1 MQPSPAWVP
10 AHARPI
16 PPGRRKKRLI
26 IGIVA
31 AVVLVGSGTL
41 GLNGYAKHRIC
52 SALGEGSTLSTFAG
66 GSSDE
71 PSATEV
77 AKMRQGGDEL
87 RAYGHLLM
95 FDPDLRSAVNGFA
108 DDIDRLADLMGD
120 TSNEGGAFTELVTL
134 ASSVDTHVRQAQ
146 EACGQPVRGI
156 LHD

>member
-10 AHARPI
+10 AHARPV
-16 PPGRRKKRLI
+16 PPGRRKKRL
-26 IGIVA
+26 VA
-31 AVVLVGSGTL
+31 GVVTAVLLVGAGGF
-41 GLNGYAKHRIC
+41 GLDAYAKHRVC
-52 SALGEGSTLSTFAG
+52 SALSQGSTLSTFAG

-71 PSATEV
+71 PSATEI

-95 FDPDLRSAVNGFA
+95 IDHDLRSAVNGFA

-120 TSNEGGAFTELVTL
+120 TNNSGGAFTELLTL
-134 ASSVDTHVRQAQ
+134 AKSIDKHVRQGQ
-146 EACGQPVRGI
+146 EACGQPVQGI